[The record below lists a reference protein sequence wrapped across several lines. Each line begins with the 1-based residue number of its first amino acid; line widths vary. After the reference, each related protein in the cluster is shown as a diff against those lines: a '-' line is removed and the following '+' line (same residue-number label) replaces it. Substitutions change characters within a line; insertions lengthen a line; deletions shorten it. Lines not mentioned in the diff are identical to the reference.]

1 VVGLSLADVVQFHIP
16 EGVLEGE
23 YLVQVFIDGS
33 RFHSGN
39 RLPVFISRWEAP
51 AKYYLEA
58 TEGLTPE

>member
-1 VVGLSLADVVQFHIP
+1 MQFHIP

-23 YLVQVFIDGS
+23 YLVQVFIGGS